1 MDASLYGFV
10 TSNNDSVGL
19 EIKSPFLK
27 HNPSLSKAFEDKK
40 FCLIEK
46 QKVELKRGHSYFYQ
60 IQCRILCTG
69 MRRID
74 LVVWFGDQ
82 EPLFVLPIF
91 YDEEFINSC
100 ISLLKFFY
108 CQAVL
113 PEFYT
118 KRVQRVSKLYL
129 HPFAQIEANKEK
141 SYDSEE

>member
-27 HNPSLSKAFEDKK
+27 HNSSLTKALEDKK

-46 QKVELKRGHSYFYQ
+46 QKVEWKRGHSYFYQ

-100 ISLLKFFY
+100 ISLLKFFLLSS
-108 CQAVL
+108 CTARILHQTCSKSL
-113 PEFYT
+113 EIIFTPLCSNRS
-118 KRVQRVSKLYL
+118 KQR
-129 HPFAQIEANKEK
+129 KEL
-141 SYDSEE
+141 